1 MNLPRLA
8 LAAAGLLA
16 GCSNLPTTGNGVVAL
31 EVRIPS
37 SLTLHLG
44 DSVALHARA
53 FNQQG
58 DTVAADIRWHTVDT
72 AAVTV
77 DSIRGVVTA
86 RQPSGTARIQASV
99 GTLRSDP
106 LTLLLAPAT
115 TTLVL
120 PKEP

>member
-1 MNLPRLA
+1 MKSLRIG

-16 GCSNLPTTGNGVVAL
+16 GCSSLPTTGDGIVAI
-31 EVRIPS
+31 EVTIPP
-37 SLTLHLG
+37 SLTLSVG

-58 DTVAADIRWHTVDT
+58 DSVAADIRWFTVDT

-86 RQPSGTARIQASV
+86 RLSTGSARIQASV

-106 LTLLLAPAT
+106 LTLLLAPAP